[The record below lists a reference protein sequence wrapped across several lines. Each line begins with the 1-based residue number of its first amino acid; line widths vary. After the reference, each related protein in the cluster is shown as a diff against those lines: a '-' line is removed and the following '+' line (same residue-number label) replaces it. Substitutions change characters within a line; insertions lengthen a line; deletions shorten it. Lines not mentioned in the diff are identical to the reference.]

1 MQHQDFRMKID
12 STVFGVRATA
22 LIVKDNRLLVVE
34 DEDSFYTI
42 GGAIQ
47 VDEATEDAKPLPC
60 RWLALDDLHT
70 VNLKPA
76 FLKAALPEWDGQLR
90 HIHLKE

>member
-1 MQHQDFRMKID
+1 MDVAGFCPALLASFDYFCVVLRRKMQHQDFRMKID

-42 GGAIQ
+42 G
-47 VDEATEDAKPLPC
+47 VLFKWMKL
-60 RWLALDDLHT
+60 
-70 VNLKPA
+70 
-76 FLKAALPEWDGQLR
+76 LR
-90 HIHLKE
+90 MLWFEK